1 MEFKVGAGFRTNPLS
16 TTPGGVTVILK
27 VERSGSIQLLSYD
40 NIKNPTAYI
49 KKAMRGNSNVID
61 GWVKEDENE

>member
-49 KKAMRGNSNVID
+49 RIAKKNDPSIIE
-61 GWVKEDENE
+61 GWVKKDENE